1 MQVTEK
7 AAVKQKTTFIGG
19 DANESP
25 MAGFMRV
32 DISFTAVFS
41 SALTACPNQH
51 DFCVVF

>member
-7 AAVKQKTTFIGG
+7 AAVKLNTTFIGG

-32 DISFTAVFS
+32 DISFTAAFS
-41 SALTACPNQH
+41 SALNSCPT
-51 DFCVVF
+51 